1 MLIIDAN
8 VVLRLILN
16 DNEKMVKEAR
26 TQLLSDTFFLKREVI
41 AEVVYVLSGVY
52 KTKRDDVGK
61 AILEV
66 LEAEGVLVESED
78 TVRYAIDTFQT
89 QALDF
94 VDCLLYAYHS
104 VEGEKIFTFDQKLQ
118 KLLG

>member
-78 TVRYAIDTFQT
+78 
-89 QALDF
+89 
-94 VDCLLYAYHS
+94 
-104 VEGEKIFTFDQKLQ
+104 
-118 KLLG
+118 